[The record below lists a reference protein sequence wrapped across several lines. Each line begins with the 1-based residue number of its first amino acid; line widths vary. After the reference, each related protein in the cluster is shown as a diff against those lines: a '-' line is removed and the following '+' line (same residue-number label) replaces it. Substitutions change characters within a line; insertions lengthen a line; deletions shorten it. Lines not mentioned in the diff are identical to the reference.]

1 MNGQAV
7 IYLVD
12 DDFEVREALSLLL
25 RTSGFEVRS
34 FENGLVFLEALPALA
49 PGCLIIDIRM
59 PHLTG
64 LRLQERLAEADC
76 DWPAIVIT
84 GHGDI
89 EACRRAFRSGA
100 VDFLTKPI
108 DEAVLIESVRSA
120 LALLARRLRHSESTA
135 QARSRISR
143 LTGRETQIL
152 GLVAQGLTT
161 KEIARNLAISP
172 RTIETHRTH
181 IGEKLGVGSVAEMVK
196 LLLAAE
202 EAAAS

>member
-1 MNGQAV
+1 MNRQAV

-34 FENGLVFLEALPALA
+34 FENGLVFLEALPGLA
-49 PGCLIIDIRM
+49 PGCLIVDIRM

-64 LRLQERLAEADC
+64 LRLQERLAEAGC

-120 LALLARRLRHSESTA
+120 LTLLGRRLRHSESTA
-135 QARSRISR
+135 LARSRLSR
-143 LTGRETQIL
+143 LTGREAQIL

-161 KEIARNLAISP
+161 KEIARTLAISP

-196 LLLAAE
+196 LHLAVE
-202 EAAAS
+202 EVGNS

>member
-1 MNGQAV
+1 MTGHAA

-12 DDFEVREALSLLL
+12 DDLEVREALSLLL
-25 RTSGFEVRS
+25 RTSGFEVRG

-49 PGCLIIDIRM
+49 PACLIIDIRM

-64 LRLQERLAEADC
+64 LRLQERLGEAGC

-108 DEAVLIESVRSA
+108 DEAVLISSVKSA
-120 LALLARRLRHSESTA
+120 LTLLGKRLRQSESTA
-135 QARSRISR
+135 LARSRLSR
-143 LTGRETQIL
+143 LTGREAQIL

-161 KEIARNLAISP
+161 KEIARTLAISP

-196 LLLAAE
+196 LHLAAE

>member
-1 MNGQAV
+1 MNGEAM

-25 RTSGFEVRS
+25 RTSGFAVRG
-34 FENGLVFLEALPALA
+34 FEHGLAFLDALPGLA
-49 PGCLIIDIRM
+49 PACLIVDIRM

-64 LRLQERLAEADC
+64 LRLQERLAEAGC

-108 DEAVLIESVRSA
+108 DAVVLVESVKAA
-120 LALLARRLRHSESTA
+120 LALLGKRLRRSESTA
-135 QARSRISR
+135 QALSRLSR
-143 LTGRETQIL
+143 LTGREAQIL

-161 KEIARNLAISP
+161 KEIARTLAISP

-181 IGEKLGVGSVAEMVK
+181 IGEKLGVSSVAEMVT
-196 LLLAAE
+196 LHLAAE
-202 EAAAS
+202 KAASP